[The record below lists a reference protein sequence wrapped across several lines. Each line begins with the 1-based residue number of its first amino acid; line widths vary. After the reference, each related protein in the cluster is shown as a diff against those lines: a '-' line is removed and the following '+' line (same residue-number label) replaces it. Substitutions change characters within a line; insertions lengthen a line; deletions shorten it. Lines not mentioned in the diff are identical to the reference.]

1 MYRRLLRSLII
12 TVSILIVIA
21 FFTLVERKF
30 LGYCQ
35 LRKGPNKPS
44 LSGLPVPLADAVKLF
59 SKEQLKPI
67 ISNLTP
73 FYLAPARALL
83 LALLLANLIP
93 SNWSINSLLY
103 SAPIFSAIARLNIYT
118 TLTAG
123 WARNSKYAIMGTV
136 RGIAQTISYEVGI
149 SLCILF
155 ALIVLNSLSLSASY
169 YSLSWP
175 ILLCPIFIP
184 IWLGTILAE
193 TNRTPYDL
201 IEGESELVSGFNIE
215 YSAGPF
221 ALIFIAE
228 YTSIV
233 VISIFSVLLFTP
245 RKFLFIL
252 TLKTLSITLFFLWAR
267 GTLPRIRYD
276 NLIYLIWLSF
286 LPLTLGLGLLYIRLF
301 LILESSLNKIY
312 TLEV

>member
-1 MYRRLLRSLII
+1 MYRSLLRTLII
-12 TVSILIVIA
+12 SVSVLIVIA

-35 LRKGPNKPS
+35 LRKGPNKPR

-59 SKEQLKPI
+59 TKEQLKPI

-73 FYLAPARALL
+73 FYLAPTGALF

-93 SNWSINSLLY
+93 TNNAINSLYY
-103 SAPIFSAIARLNIYT
+103 SAPIFSAIASLNIYRT
-118 TLTAG
+118 ITAG
-123 WARNSKYAIMGTV
+123 WARNSKYAIIGTV

-155 ALIVLNSLSLSASY
+155 ALVSLNSLSLSSSY
-169 YSLSWP
+169 LRVSWP

-184 IWLGTILAE
+184 VWLATILAE

-233 VISIFSVLLFTP
+233 VISIFTILLFSP
-245 RKFLFIL
+245 SSLMLIYIF
-252 TLKTLSITLFFLWAR
+252 KTLFITLFFLWAR

-286 LPLTLGLGLLYIRLF
+286 LPLTLGIALFYISLF
-301 LILESSLNKIY
+301 IFLESSLIKIY

>member
-1 MYRRLLRSLII
+1 MYRRLLSSLII
-12 TVSILIVIA
+12 IVSILIVIA
-21 FFTLVERKF
+21 FYTLVERKF

-35 LRKGPNKPS
+35 LRKGPNKPR

-73 FYLAPARALL
+73 FYLAPTRALFI
-83 LALLLANLIP
+83 ALILSNLVP
-93 SNWSINSLLY
+93 TNSAINALDY
-103 SAPIFSAIARLNIYT
+103 SAPIFSAIASLNIYS

-123 WARNSKYAIMGTV
+123 WARNSKYAIIGTV

-155 ALIVLNSLSLSASY
+155 ALIVLTSLSLSSSY
-169 YSLSWP
+169 STFSWP
-175 ILLCPIFIP
+175 ILLCPIFVP

-228 YTSIV
+228 YTRIV

-245 RKFLFIL
+245 GANIL
-252 TLKTLSITLFFLWAR
+252 IFVIKTLFITLFFLWAR
-267 GTLPRIRYD
+267 GTLPRMRYD

-286 LPLTLGLGLLYIRLF
+286 LPLTLGVALIYIALF
-301 LILESSLNKIY
+301 TILENSLKKIY

>member
-1 MYRRLLRSLII
+1 M
-12 TVSILIVIA
+12 A

-59 SKEQLKPI
+59 TKEQLKPI

-73 FYLAPARALL
+73 FYLAPATALF

-93 SNWSINSLLY
+93 TNSAINALDY

-136 RGIAQTISYEVGI
+136 RGMAQTISYEVGI

-155 ALIVLNSLSLSASY
+155 TLVVLSSLSLSSSY
-169 YSLSWP
+169 LTISWP

-184 IWLGTILAE
+184 VWLGTILAE

-228 YTSIV
+228 YTRIV
-233 VISIFSVLLFTP
+233 VISMFSVLLFSP
-245 RKFLFIL
+245 RPLIL
-252 TLKTLSITLFFLWAR
+252 VFVLKTLFITLFFLWAR

-286 LPLTLGLGLLYIRLF
+286 LPLTLGIAIIYLALF
-301 LILESSLNKIY
+301 VFLESSLIKIY

>member
-1 MYRRLLRSLII
+1 M
-12 TVSILIVIA
+12 A

-59 SKEQLKPI
+59 TKEQLKPI

-73 FYLAPARALL
+73 FYLAPATALF

-93 SNWSINSLLY
+93 TNSAINALDY

-136 RGIAQTISYEVGI
+136 RGMAQTISYEVGI

-155 ALIVLNSLSLSASY
+155 TLVVLSSLSLSSSY
-169 YSLSWP
+169 LTISWP

-184 IWLGTILAE
+184 VWLGTILAE

-228 YTSIV
+228 YTRIV
-233 VISIFSVLLFTP
+233 VISMFSVLLFSP
-245 RKFLFIL
+245 RPLIL
-252 TLKTLSITLFFLWAR
+252 VFVLKTLFITLFFLWAR

-286 LPLTLGLGLLYIRLF
+286 LPLTLGIAIIYLALF
-301 LILESSLNKIY
+301 IFLESSLIKIY